1 MLNNQMIKNRLSP
14 KLEYQAPVIAV
25 IEVEMEN
32 GFGPTDFVRRDDADQ
47 EVPLLDTLSQEEDGK

>member
-1 MLNNQMIKNRLSP
+1 MIKNRLSP